1 MKKYALAVALSFL
14 ITTNALAATITITV
28 PNGVLSRVLDAF
40 AATYN
45 WNSSMG
51 VTKAEFA
58 RIKLIEHIKTVVSD
72 YEVNQSV
79 SAITSSYVTV
89 DLGAQ

>member
-1 MKKYALAVALSFL
+1 MKKFALTLLMLSL
-14 ITTNALAATITITV
+14 ITTAHAATITITV
-28 PNGVLSRVLDAF
+28 PNAVLSRVLDAF
-40 AATYN
+40 AVTYN

-79 SAITSSYVTV
+79 SAVTSSYVTV